1 MKTRQTFFNFV
12 VVIIHV
18 AFKYEQQIRNKSFP
32 FFCKWRNSVIVIALS
47 KEEYKKGNYV
57 AVNILRRKQIII
69 DHYYADNGKKY
80 HLEKQSPLKQ
90 PNMLGGYDSKK
101 RNMLDG
107 NILQDSKSGQ
117 AERDTLLHQIFC
129 YLNRLE
135 DFSRKHSTFSAAA

>member
-1 MKTRQTFFNFV
+1 MKTRKTFFNFV
-12 VVIIHV
+12 LVLIHV

-32 FFCKWRNSVIVIALS
+32 FFCKWRNNVIIIALS

-57 AVNILRRKQIII
+57 AVSILRKQIII
-69 DHYYADNGKKY
+69 DHYYSDNGKIY

-107 NILQDSKSGQ
+107 NVLQDLKSGQ

-129 YLNRLE
+129 YLNRLG
-135 DFSRKHSTFSAAA
+135 DFSKKHSAFSAAA